1 MLTFLEKFERWIVTA
16 LVVMMVLTVLLATVD
31 LAWLIIKDIIT
42 PPVILLDINELLD
55 IFGLF
60 LLVLL
65 GIELVTTLKT
75 YLTENEVHVE
85 VVFAVALIAI
95 GRKVIILDVKEISSL
110 SLLGIAAIIISLSV
124 GFFLVRRAFHGKGSQ
139 DSLLMHI
146 GRMMSSQF
154 FL

>member
-1 MLTFLEKFERWIVTA
+1 VEERQMLVLLKKFERIIVTT
-16 LVVMMVLTVLLATVD
+16 LIVMMVLTILLATIE
-31 LAWLIIKDIIT
+31 LAWFIIKDVIT
-42 PPVILLDINELLD
+42 PPIFLLEINELLD

-65 GIELVTTLKT
+65 GIELVSTLKT
-75 YLTENEVHVE
+75 YLTENEIHVE

-124 GFFLVRRAFHGKGSQ
+124 GYFLVKRSLHGEGHKSHDPGEPS
-139 DSLLMHI
+139 
-146 GRMMSSQF
+146 
-154 FL
+154 

>member
-1 MLTFLEKFERWIVTA
+1 MIVTT
-16 LVVMMVLTVLLATVD
+16 LIVMMVVTILLATIE
-31 LAWLIIKDIIT
+31 LGWLIIKDIMT
-42 PPVILLDINELLD
+42 PPIILLEINELLD

-65 GIELVTTLKT
+65 GIELVSTLKT
-75 YLTENEVHVE
+75 YLTENEIHVE

-124 GFFLVRRAFHGKGSQ
+124 GYFLVKRAFRGKDSQ
-139 DSLLMHI
+139 DP
-146 GRMMSSQF
+146 GK
-154 FL
+154 

>member
-1 MLTFLEKFERWIVTA
+1 MIITTLM
-16 LVVMMVLTVLLATVD
+16 VMMVVTISLATIE
-31 LAWLIIKDIIT
+31 LGWLIIKDIIT
-42 PPVILLDINELLD
+42 PPVILLEIQELLD

-65 GIELVTTLKT
+65 GIELVSTLKT

-110 SLLGIAAIIISLSV
+110 SLMGIAAIIISLSV
-124 GFFLVRRAFHGKGSQ
+124 GYYLVKQVFHRKDQKNPGK
-139 DSLLMHI
+139 
-146 GRMMSSQF
+146 
-154 FL
+154 

>member
-1 MLTFLEKFERWIVTA
+1 MIITTLM
-16 LVVMMVLTVLLATVD
+16 VMMVVTILLATIE
-31 LAWLIIKDIIT
+31 LGWLIIKDIVS
-42 PPVILLDINELLD
+42 PPVILLEINELLD

-65 GIELVTTLKT
+65 GIELVSTLKT
-75 YLTENEVHVE
+75 YLTENEIHVE

-124 GFFLVRRAFHGKGSQ
+124 GYFLVKRAFHGK
-139 DSLLMHI
+139 
-146 GRMMSSQF
+146 SSQEPEK
-154 FL
+154 

>member
-1 MLTFLEKFERWIVTA
+1 MLTFLKKFERMIVTT
-16 LVVMMVLTVLLATVD
+16 LIVMMVVTILLATIE

-42 PPVILLDINELLD
+42 PPIILLEINELLD

-65 GIELVTTLKT
+65 GIELASTLKT
-75 YLTENEVHVE
+75 YLTENEIHVE

-124 GFFLVRRAFHGKGSQ
+124 GYFLVKRSLRREGLKSHDPGEPS
-139 DSLLMHI
+139 
-146 GRMMSSQF
+146 
-154 FL
+154 

>member
-1 MLTFLEKFERWIVTA
+1 MLTFLKKFERIIITT
-16 LVVMMVLTVLLATVD
+16 LTVMMVVTISLATIE
-31 LAWLIIKDIIT
+31 LGWLIIKDIIS
-42 PPVILLDINELLD
+42 PPIILLEIDELLD

-65 GIELVTTLKT
+65 GIELVSTLKT
-75 YLTENEVHVE
+75 YLTENEIHVE

-124 GFFLVRRAFHGKGSQ
+124 GYFLVKRAFHGK
-139 DSLLMHI
+139 
-146 GRMMSSQF
+146 SSQEPEK
-154 FL
+154 

>member
-1 MLTFLEKFERWIVTA
+1 MLIVIKKFEQIIVTA
-16 LVVMMVLTVLLATVD
+16 LIVMMGFTILLATIE
-31 LAWLIIKDIIT
+31 LAWLIIKDMIT
-42 PPVILLDINELLD
+42 PPVILLEINELLD

-65 GIELVTTLKT
+65 GIELVSTLKT
-75 YLTENEVHVE
+75 YLTENEIHVE

-124 GFFLVRRAFHGKGSQ
+124 GYFLVKRTIHGKGLQ
-139 DSLLMHI
+139 DPGKQDHV
-146 GRMMSSQF
+146 
-154 FL
+154 